1 MSSPGTSSTPR
12 KAAFKRPYKS
22 RTQRREIDRGKY
34 EQAKEHR
41 FLKRAAL
48 VVGLL
53 AVIALSL
60 FVKGMMDQESAPVQP
75 VETPQL

>member
-1 MSSPGTSSTPR
+1 MSIPGTSSTPR

-34 EQAKEHR
+34 EQTKGYR
-41 FLKRAAL
+41 FLRRVAL

-53 AVIALSL
+53 AIIALSL
-60 FVKGMMDQESAPVQP
+60 FVKGMTDR
-75 VETPQL
+75 

>member
-1 MSSPGTSSTPR
+1 MANPGTSSTPR

-41 FLKRAAL
+41 FLRRAAL
-48 VVGLL
+48 VVSLL
-53 AVIALSL
+53 AVIALSF
-60 FVKGMMDQESAPVQP
+60 FVKGMMDRESAPVQP
-75 VETPQL
+75 VEMPR

>member
-1 MSSPGTSSTPR
+1 MSNPGTSSTPR

-22 RTQRREIDRGKY
+22 RPQRREIDRGKY

-41 FLKRAAL
+41 FLRRAAL

-53 AVIALSL
+53 VVIALSL
-60 FVKGMMDQESAPVQP
+60 FVKGMMDRESASVQL
-75 VETPQL
+75 VETPQ